1 MDIFKKFVAYYKPY
15 KAVFYKDM
23 VAVIIMSG
31 VDIAVPLIISYML
44 KDVFTSGDVDF
55 IMSTAIKV
63 SLLLLAIYIVRLLCN
78 FYVTY
83 TGHVMGTTMEG
94 DIRFDL
100 FKKLTSLPFSYFDDS
115 NTGQMSS
122 RLISDLHDVGEL
134 AHHGPENIIISAIK
148 IIGAFIILLNINVTL
163 TSILVVILF
172 VMIIFSVKLNVQMKN
187 TLTQTKV
194 EIAKVNASALDSLS
208 GIRVVKSFNNE
219 EFEWDKF
226 DRNNKHYISSRSE
239 FFKTMGYFS
248 SVNGILQG
256 MMYIAIF
263 TIGSYLVST
272 GDLDANEIVVFLL
285 YINLFLDPIK
295 TIINFVELY
304 QRGYTGFKRTI
315 DVLAI
320 TSNIV
325 DKENAKDL
333 VVNDED
339 IVFENVSFAYKN
351 NDHVLNNLNMHV
363 KKNTTVA
370 LVGPSGVG
378 KTTLCSLIPRFYD
391 TTKGDIFIYGENIKD
406 VTQNSLRDLIG
417 VVQQDVY
424 IFNTTV
430 RENISYGRPN
440 ATDEEIIEA
449 CKLANI
455 HDFILTLEDGYDSYL
470 GERGV
475 KLSGGQ
481 KQRISIARVFLKN
494 PPILILDE
502 ATASL
507 DNESERFI
515 QKSLDDL
522 SKNRTSIVIAHR
534 LSTIKNAD
542 KIVYLGK
549 NGIEE
554 EGTHEELINKN
565 GHYAKLY
572 NLQFAE

>member
-1 MDIFKKFVAYYKPY
+1 
-15 KAVFYKDM
+15 
-23 VAVIIMSG
+23 
-31 VDIAVPLIISYML
+31 
-44 KDVFTSGDVDF
+44 
-55 IMSTAIKV
+55 
-63 SLLLLAIYIVRLLCN
+63 
-78 FYVTY
+78 
-83 TGHVMGTTMEG
+83 MGTRMEG

-134 AHHGPENIIISAIK
+134 AHHGPENIIISTMK
-148 IIGAFIILLNINVTL
+148 IVGAFLILLSINVTL
-163 TSILVVILF
+163 TSILVAILF
-172 VMIIFSVKLNVQMKN
+172 IMIIFSVKLNVRMKN
-187 TLTQTKV
+187 TLYQTKV
-194 EIAKVNASALDSLS
+194 EIAKVNSAALDSLS
-208 GIRVVKSFNNE
+208 GIRVVKSFNKE

-304 QRGYTGFKRTI
+304 QRGYTGFKRTM
-315 DVLAI
+315 DVLEI
-320 TSNIV
+320 TSSIK
-325 DKENAKDL
+325 DKDNAKEL

-339 IVFENVSFAYKN
+339 IVFENVSFAYEN
-351 NDHVLNNLNMHV
+351 DDHVLSNLNMHV

-391 TTKGDIFIYGENIKD
+391 TSQGDIFIYGENVKD

-430 RENISYGRPN
+430 KENISYGRPN
-440 ATDEEIIEA
+440 ATDDEIVEA

-455 HDFILTLEDGYDSYL
+455 HDFIMTLDEGYDSFL

-549 NGIEE
+549 DGIEE
-554 EGTHEELINKN
+554 EGTHDELISKD
-565 GHYAKLY
+565 GEYAKLY

>member
-1 MDIFKKFVAYYKPY
+1 MDTFKKFIAYYKPY
-15 KAVFYKDM
+15 KPVFIRDMLAAVL
-23 VAVIIMSG
+23 MSG
-31 VDIAVPLIISYML
+31 VDIIVPLIISFML
-44 KDVFTSGDVDF
+44 KDVFTSSDINY
-55 IMSTAIKV
+55 IMSTAMKV
-63 SLLLLAIYIVRLLCN
+63 SLLLFILYFIRLLCN

-83 TGHVMGTTMEG
+83 TGHVMGTRMEG

-134 AHHGPENIIISAIK
+134 AHHGPENIIISTMK
-148 IIGAFIILLNINVTL
+148 IVGAFLILLSINVTL

-172 VMIIFSVKLNVQMKN
+172 VMIIFSVKLNVRMKN
-187 TLTQTKV
+187 TLYQTKV
-194 EIAKVNASALDSLS
+194 EIAKVNSSALDSLS

-226 DRNNKHYISSRSE
+226 DRNNKHYINSRSE

-304 QRGYTGFKRTI
+304 QRGYTGFKRTM
-315 DVLAI
+315 DVLEI
-320 TSNIV
+320 TSSIK
-325 DKENAKDL
+325 DKDNAKDL

-339 IVFENVSFAYKN
+339 IVFENVSFAYEN
-351 NDHVLNNLNMHV
+351 DDHVLSNLNMHV

-391 TTKGDIFIYGENIKD
+391 TSQGDIFIYGENIKD

-430 RENISYGRPN
+430 KENISYGRPN
-440 ATDEEIIEA
+440 ATDDEIVEA

-455 HDFILTLEDGYDSYL
+455 HDFIMTLDEGYDSFL

-554 EGTHEELINKN
+554 EGTHDELISKD
-565 GHYAKLY
+565 GEYAKLY